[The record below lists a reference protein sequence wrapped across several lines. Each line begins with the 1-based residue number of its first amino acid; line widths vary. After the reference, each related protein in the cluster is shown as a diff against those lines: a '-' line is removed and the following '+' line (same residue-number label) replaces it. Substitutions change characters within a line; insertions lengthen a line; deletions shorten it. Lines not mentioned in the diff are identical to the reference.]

1 MKVAHRVAIEVVGM
15 PLEQAK
21 AEELFPTARELFDL
35 VPGKGRQRIPL
46 FAWLVAGAIA
56 VLAGQRIVYWID
68 RNL

>member
-1 MKVAHRVAIEVVGM
+1 MLAEQLKV
-15 PLEQAK
+15 
-21 AEELFPTARELFDL
+21 EELFPTARELFG
-35 VPGKGRQRIPL
+35 VAPTQAGRPAVPL